1 MRTELSVNYYFITH
15 PLLRKIQIKIKNKKY
30 LYIIPVIKIEQNS
43 LERVDSK
50 YLGVWIDTNMR
61 YSNQMDHI
69 RTKLSQLCGIS
80 YRLLNHFNK
89 KAALNMYYSCVYAVM
104 TYGIGIW
111 GGAALFTSR
120 GERLTL
126 QNKIVKKMSK
136 YDDGGTSLFK
146 SFKIFKL
153 PDVYRLRACMY
164 MFQILHLNQHA
175 SLRRDLNLQY
185 FNHQYNNRGSGE
197 LLLPA
202 PRIEVF
208 RMGFKNQF
216 VKV

>member
-1 MRTELSVNYYFITH
+1 
-15 PLLRKIQIKIKNKKY
+15 
-30 LYIIPVIKIEQNS
+30 
-43 LERVDSK
+43 
-50 YLGVWIDTNMR
+50 
-61 YSNQMDHI
+61 
-69 RTKLSQLCGIS
+69 
-80 YRLLNHFNK
+80 
-89 KAALNMYYSCVYAVM
+89 M

-136 YDDGGTSLFK
+136 YDDGGTSLFE

-153 PDVYRLRACMY
+153 PDAYRLRACMY
-164 MFQILHLNQHA
+164 MFQLLHLNQHA

-185 FNHQYNNRGSGE
+185 FNHQCNTRGSGE